1 MLFKLFLFLFCF
13 VLGFFFFCPSYFHL
27 CSILYF
33 QEAFQ
38 KRLPS
43 GSTATVAL
51 LVDGQILIA
60 NVGDSK
66 ALLCTEKIESG
77 QQTCSLIVSFP
88 FYFLFFIFMLMILI
102 L

>member
-1 MLFKLFLFLFCF
+1 
-13 VLGFFFFCPSYFHL
+13 
-27 CSILYF
+27 LYF

-66 ALLCTEKIESG
+66 AHLCTEKIESG

-88 FYFLFFIFMLMILI
+88 FFFFNIHINFLLFFFYVNDIDSLI
-102 L
+102 SCIQKITDPNLRFR